1 MAKEKE
7 VTLRERVIGTVA
19 EAVMVPMNL
28 GEIPLTKEG
37 LLMEVEGEQ
46 FVVKVIQKKK
56 RVHQEDV
63 KDLLVAGEMDTLFNV
78 PEEEEE
84 TEEEVDPEQEQTEAL
99 QDAEVAEQAV
109 AQ

>member
-28 GEIPLTKEG
+28 DEIPLTKEG

-63 KDLLVAGEMDTLFNV
+63 KDLLVAGEMNTLFNV

-84 TEEEVDPEQEQTEAL
+84 AEEEADPEQEQIEAL